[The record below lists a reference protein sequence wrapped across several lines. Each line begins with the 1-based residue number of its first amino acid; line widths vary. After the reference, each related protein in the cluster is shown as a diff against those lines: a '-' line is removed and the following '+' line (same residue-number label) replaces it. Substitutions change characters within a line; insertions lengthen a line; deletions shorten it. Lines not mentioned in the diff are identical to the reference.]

1 MRKLFNIFICVI
13 FCFVLSFNIFADS
26 LAFEQDSPENFV
38 VYIEEVDD
46 ACEVTEIAYSDS
58 DLNIIANIVNG
69 EVGGIIGNVTLTY
82 YDGSVV
88 TDNACI
94 LHKIHAQIVDNQVN
108 SDMFPSTVYKCAN
121 KCWSS
126 AYAKTVERSSSQ
138 WKHCKADVID
148 ALSSDGRIPNNV
160 FAATCDSKFAQKYS
174 GYHLYA
180 KVNWNTG
187 WTKGTFYYYYYGEL
201 QEDDEEYNSSLDII
215 DCVNNIREYLLSLKS
230 YKDLESIKCLGK
242 NG

>member
-1 MRKLFNIFICVI
+1 MRKLFSVFI
-13 FCFVLSFNIFADS
+13 FVLLCYSLSIVVSASTNSITVEAEGECDS
-26 LAFEQDSPENFV
+26 S
-38 VYIEEVDD
+38 
-46 ACEVTEIAYSDS
+46 CEVSYCDS

-88 TDNACI
+88 TDDACV

-126 AYAKTVERSSSQ
+126 SYAKTGERSSSQ

-187 WTKGTFYYYYYGEL
+187 WTKGTFYYYYYG
-201 QEDDEEYNSSLDII
+201 DDGNKK
-215 DCVNNIREYLLSLKS
+215 RRR
-230 YKDLESIKCLGK
+230 
-242 NG
+242 